1 MIPIHELL
9 SRLRWDRKLARR
21 SHEIGY
27 FDRVE
32 RCIIRVPLS
41 KVRFPPDRRH
51 VFEIEDAAGVRRR
64 IPFHR
69 VREVVESGR
78 RIWHRPESPRPGR
91 QAPREKLSHT
101 SRSGNRRTDQDFG
114 GRRFVAAAPVARR

>member
-78 RIWHRPESPRPGR
+78 RIWHRPESPHSPGR
-91 QAPREKLSHT
+91 TSPGKLT
-101 SRSGNRRTDQDFG
+101 RRIAASG
-114 GRRFVAAAPVARR
+114 A